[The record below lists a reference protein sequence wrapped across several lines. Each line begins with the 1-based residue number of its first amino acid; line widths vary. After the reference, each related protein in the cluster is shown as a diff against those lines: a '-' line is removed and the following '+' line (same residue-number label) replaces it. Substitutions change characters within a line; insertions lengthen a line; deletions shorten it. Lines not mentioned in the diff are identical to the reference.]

1 MYFIEIIDNQ
11 LGEINNF
18 NIFIGITLLLII
30 TSIGVAYFIS
40 RKMGS
45 DERSESILTKMGSIS
60 FIVYILLNSLII
72 NTNVLHYKQFLTM
85 NLSLSLIVAS
95 VYLII
100 RYRKDLK

>member
-30 TSIGVAYFIS
+30 TSVGVVYFIGK
-40 RKMGS
+40 KMGS
-45 DERSESILTKMGSIS
+45 DERSESILTKMGSIG

-85 NLSLSLIVAS
+85 NLSLSLIVATT
-95 VYLII
+95 YLII

>member
-40 RKMGS
+40 RKMG
-45 DERSESILTKMGSIS
+45 SESILTKMGSIS